1 MEKQNRLMTEFRT
14 GNCAEVEELGSW
26 AYLGRIEGN
35 GPWRAQGWQERS
47 DTPARNPGQTQDQGR
62 ELRTHS
68 DQHRG
73 RIRVRLKENKLLL
86 EKGRGRE
93 KKKETGVKRKTRN
106 TSITYYF
113 IKALSEQTVHS
124 ICG

>member
-1 MEKQNRLMTEFRT
+1 MGKQNKLMTEYRT

-35 GPWRAQGWQERS
+35 GPWRAQGWQQRS
-47 DTPARNPGQTQDQGR
+47 DTPARNPGQAQGQGR
-62 ELRTHS
+62 GPELRTHS

-86 EKGRGRE
+86 E
-93 KKKETGVKRKTRN
+93 
-106 TSITYYF
+106 
-113 IKALSEQTVHS
+113 
-124 ICG
+124 